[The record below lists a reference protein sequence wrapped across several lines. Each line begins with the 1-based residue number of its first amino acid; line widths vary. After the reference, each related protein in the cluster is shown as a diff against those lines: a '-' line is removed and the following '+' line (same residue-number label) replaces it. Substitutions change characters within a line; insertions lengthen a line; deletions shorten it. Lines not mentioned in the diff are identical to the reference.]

1 MLLDLYYLPGS
12 APCRAV
18 QMVAEAVDVPL
29 NLHHLDLMAGAHRSA
44 TYTKLNPQQT
54 IPTLVDRTVVLC
66 ESRAALIYLCDRY
79 AKAGSD
85 WYPLDIVQRAAI
97 NQRLFFDACVLY
109 PRFTDFY
116 HPQVFGNAAPDVK
129 KRVAFER
136 SVELLNIFLK
146 EHAFVAGSS
155 MTIAD
160 ISIFATLTTA
170 CVLGFELKPYAC
182 VYRWY
187 QAMMKSCPGAKK
199 NLEGAKEFL
208 KYK

>member
-1 MLLDLYYLPGS
+1 MLDFYYLPGS

-18 QMVAEAVDVPL
+18 QMVAQAVDVKL
-29 NLHHLDLMAGAHRSA
+29 NLQYLDLMAGAHRSPKF
-44 TYTKLNPQQT
+44 TKLNPQQT
-54 IPTLVDRTVVLC
+54 IPTLVDGGLVLC

-79 AKAGSD
+79 AKEEND
-85 WYPLDIVQRAAI
+85 WYPRDISQRALV

-109 PRFTDFY
+109 PRFTDYY
-116 HPQVFGNAAPDVK
+116 HPQVFGNAAPDGR

-136 SVELLNIFLK
+136 SLELLNLFL
-146 EHAFVAGSS
+146 EQNEFVAGAK

-170 CVLGFELKPYAC
+170 CVLGFELKKYAN
-182 VYRWY
+182 VDRWY
-187 QAMMKSCPGAKK
+187 HTMMGSCPGAQV
-199 NLEGAKEFL
+199 NVAGAKEFL